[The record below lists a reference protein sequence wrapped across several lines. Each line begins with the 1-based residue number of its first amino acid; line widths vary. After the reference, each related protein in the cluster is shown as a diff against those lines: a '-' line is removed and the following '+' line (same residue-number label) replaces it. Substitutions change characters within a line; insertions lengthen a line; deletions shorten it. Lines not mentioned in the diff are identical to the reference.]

1 VLPIQKIRST
11 LRIPSSRD
19 SADVSPFTPS
29 LCFPS
34 ASAVTCSERDARH
47 IDKGQAEVSSVGFPA
62 LHEITTREGVRRNV
76 HSLLFSSFMIFT
88 NPDQLSVSRTKAP
101 GPHDQR
107 DRSHRSHRSRH
118 PYSTPLL
125 HSCTLSASIRA
136 PCRAAGRPAA
146 AFSPEV
152 LVMLPLR
159 PPLPI
164 PLIPESREKK
174 PLPEYH
180 FAAFSLDKDDVRSF
194 F

>member
-1 VLPIQKIRST
+1 M
-11 LRIPSSRD
+11 
-19 SADVSPFTPS
+19 
-29 LCFPS
+29 
-34 ASAVTCSERDARH
+34 TCDERDARH

-107 DRSHRSHRSRH
+107 DSDRSHRSHRSRH
-118 PYSTPLL
+118 PYSTPPL
-125 HSCTLSASIRA
+125 HSCALSASIRA
-136 PCRAAGRPAA
+136 PRHAAGRPAA

-159 PPLPI
+159 LPLPI

-174 PLPEYH
+174 PLPECR